1 MSIVYFHVYTLD
13 FPITYRN
20 ASVLCLSECPCLHK
34 TVYTVVSFLKM
45 MKIRKYLP
53 KRESICANVQR
64 LSLKQKEGL
73 ILELVILLCR
83 CFGISL

>member
-53 KRESICANVQR
+53 KRESIVQMYR
-64 LSLKQKEGL
+64 DVSQTK
-73 ILELVILLCR
+73 R
-83 CFGISL
+83 GIDP